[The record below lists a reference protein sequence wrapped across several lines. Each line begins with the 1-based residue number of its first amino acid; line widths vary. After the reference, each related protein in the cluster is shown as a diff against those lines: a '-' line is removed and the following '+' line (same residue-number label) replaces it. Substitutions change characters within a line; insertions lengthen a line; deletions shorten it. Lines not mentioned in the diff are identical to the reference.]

1 MRQSFR
7 FSLRLL
13 FIIMM
18 LAASYFA
25 GWISHRAW
33 NRRNTEQAII
43 DAMRQVNGPV
53 RVEKAGDLDV
63 IMLKGRKADVDAT
76 QEAIDKIQAAVQQ

>member
-1 MRQSFR
+1 V
-7 FSLRLL
+7 

-18 LAASYFA
+18 LAAAYFG

-43 DAMRQVNGPV
+43 EAMRQVNGPV
-53 RVEKAGDLDV
+53 RIERARDLDV
-63 IMLKGRKADVDAT
+63 VMIKGGKAEVEAT